1 LGIQAPASPMPGAV
15 ISARSIGLKR
25 AVWAAIFLIAYIGFD
40 HINEIGPAPPLVLT
54 PWNPALGLCIAAAM
68 RQRAHMLP
76 FIFIGPVLS
85 QLITPDLPA
94 ESFYGVWTGI
104 VAVVETAVIIAASQ
118 WWMKTV
124 SSPLL
129 KNELSAVLLPS
140 LPLVLVFAALRMAF
154 LVVVGYATG
163 DQFTEGVM
171 RIWVGD
177 VIGIFIVMP
186 LCWLLM
192 SFRRPRSISLAQSVE
207 MTLQAAVVLGT
218 VWLAFGEHAQRA
230 ARYFYIVFL
239 PMIWIVLRFGV
250 NGAIVTNAV
259 VQISMVVFL
268 ALAGHETVD
277 VTLFQALLLVLASSS
292 LILGL
297 AVDQSRISTQQLRA
311 DDNKLAASLKISATG
326 ELAGALAHELGHPLG
341 AISNYAAALNHV
353 IARVAPDDAEG
364 RSISGK
370 LSREI
375 VRATDTLHRLRDF
388 FRTGAL
394 SVERVNI
401 AVLLKEA
408 LSMLND
414 RFENSHIA
422 PHVTITSGRST
433 VQADRIQM
441 HAVIHNVLVNA
452 IDALGL
458 VPSTRRV
465 LSITLGQK
473 GSDMVLEIDDS
484 GVGVPEDV
492 RDHIFEPL
500 TTTKRDGLGL
510 GLSMCRSII
519 AAHGGR
525 IQLEDSRLGGARF
538 VITLPVDLV

>member
-1 LGIQAPASPMPGAV
+1 
-15 ISARSIGLKR
+15 
-25 AVWAAIFLIAYIGFD
+25 
-40 HINEIGPAPPLVLT
+40 
-54 PWNPALGLCIAAAM
+54 
-68 RQRAHMLP
+68 
-76 FIFIGPVLS
+76 
-85 QLITPDLPA
+85 
-94 ESFYGVWTGI
+94 
-104 VAVVETAVIIAASQ
+104 
-118 WWMKTV
+118 
-124 SSPLL
+124 
-129 KNELSAVLLPS
+129 
-140 LPLVLVFAALRMAF
+140 
-154 LVVVGYATG
+154 
-163 DQFTEGVM
+163 
-171 RIWVGD
+171 
-177 VIGIFIVMP
+177 
-186 LCWLLM
+186 
-192 SFRRPRSISLAQSVE
+192 
-207 MTLQAAVVLGT
+207 
-218 VWLAFGEHAQRA
+218 
-230 ARYFYIVFL
+230 
-239 PMIWIVLRFGV
+239 MIWIVLRFGV
-250 NGAIVTNAV
+250 HGAIVTNVV
-259 VQISMVVFL
+259 VQISMVVSL

-388 FRTGAL
+388 FRTGSL

-401 AVLLKEA
+401 AGLVKEA

-422 PHVTITSGRST
+422 PHVTIKSGRST

-458 VPSTRRV
+458 VPPGRRV
-465 LSITLGQK
+465 LSIALGQK
-473 GSDMVLEIDDS
+473 GTDMVLEIDDS

-492 RDHIFEPL
+492 RDYIFEPL
-500 TTTKRDGLGL
+500 TTTKKDGLGL
-510 GLSMCRSII
+510 GLSMCRSIV

-538 VITLPVDLV
+538 VITLPVNLV